1 MIELNEFR
9 KLILHK
15 VLRPDSYIIVLSEY
29 VNKSLDFSTKE
40 IDFKFVFLNELFK
53 SVIINMGSKSN
64 ISNTSSMSRIHK
76 NLFKILKHYNQTLT
90 ALNCN
95 FLSLSELRVAVKN
108 VKEGFILL
116 KNIHL
121 ASRDSIDFIKSLCNS
136 INGL

>member
-9 KLILHK
+9 KLILNK
-15 VLRPDSYIIVLSEY
+15 VLRPDTFIIVLSEY
-29 VNKSLDFSTKE
+29 VNNSLNFKPKE
-40 IDFKFVFLNELFK
+40 IDFNSVFQNELFK
-53 SVIINMGSKSN
+53 SIIINMGSKSN

-76 NLFKILKHYNQTLT
+76 NLFKIVKQYNQSLV
-90 ALNCN
+90 ALNLN

-121 ASRDSIDFIKSLCNS
+121 ASKDSIEYIKSLCNS
-136 INGL
+136 VNSK